1 MQSSFRWNLD
11 SSTDSTDAM
20 VVGALSPQ
28 IDTGW
33 LNELVGGD
41 SPPPQPVQSKTSRDE
56 NPFSQELREGV
67 LVDTTVFPQQQ
78 HQSSAPDGQQ
88 QLEIWQ
94 QEDERYEDSLLRYVS
109 NISLISPLD
118 IQTTTV

>member
-1 MQSSFRWNLD
+1 
-11 SSTDSTDAM
+11 M
-20 VVGALSPQ
+20 VVGALSPH
-28 IDTGW
+28 IDDNW
-33 LNELVGGD
+33 LNDLVGSN
-41 SPPPQPVQSKTSRDE
+41 SPPPPPAQPKSVSEDQPSKAE
-56 NPFSQELREGV
+56 SQEDMV
-67 LVDTTVFPQQQ
+67 VDNGKAPQQQ
-78 HQSSAPDGQQ
+78 ATGDGQQ